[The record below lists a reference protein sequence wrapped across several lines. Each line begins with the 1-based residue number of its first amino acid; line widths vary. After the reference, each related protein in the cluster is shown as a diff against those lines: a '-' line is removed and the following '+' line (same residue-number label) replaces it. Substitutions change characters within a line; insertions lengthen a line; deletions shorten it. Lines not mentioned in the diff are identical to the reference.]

1 MALENVDYDADVTD
15 YEHEYEY
22 EHNTLLKNSVI
33 RYKYKYILTMSNTKF
48 KAMKKAWMPIILKA
62 RLLIVF
68 NTLLSNVDSKAK
80 VRKWLFEDKKSWL
93 FEYEKLSFLENKKL
107 I

>member
-1 MALENVDYDADVTD
+1 MALENIDYDADATY
-15 YEHEYEY
+15 YEHEH

-33 RYKYKYILTMSNTKF
+33 RYKNKYILTMSNTKF

-68 NTLLSNVDSKAK
+68 NTLLSNVNSKAK
-80 VRKWLFEDKKSWL
+80 VRKWLFEDKKS
-93 FEYEKLSFLENKKL
+93 
-107 I
+107 

>member
-1 MALENVDYDADVTD
+1 MALEIFDYDADVTD

-22 EHNTLLKNSVI
+22 HTLFKNSVI
-33 RYKYKYILTMSNTKF
+33 RYKNKYILTMSNTKF

-68 NTLLSNVDSKAK
+68 NTLLSNVESKAK

-93 FEYEKLSFLENKKL
+93 FEYEKLSFLENKKF